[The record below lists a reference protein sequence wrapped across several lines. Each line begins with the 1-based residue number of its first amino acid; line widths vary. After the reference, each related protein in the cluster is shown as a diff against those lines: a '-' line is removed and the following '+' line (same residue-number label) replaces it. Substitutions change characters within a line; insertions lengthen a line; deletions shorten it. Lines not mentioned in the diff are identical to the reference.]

1 MSRFFILF
9 LICFVSTTVS
19 ACRTTIVVKNQ
30 TEFDGLQEKL
40 TNTIKADKKN
50 IYVKLMPGNYIAKD
64 NHILL
69 KDIKASDTKIHIQ
82 GINAVLLPSGRE
94 YREGDVYKGTFSV
107 ENSWMNGSEDVEIWS
122 YVQYADDL
130 VEVLDTIKKRCRIT
144 CKNTFPKETD
154 ISNAYILI
162 THWFHS
168 SVYKIDNIDVNYIY
182 FTADDLKTSSFG
194 GYNVNDDYNY
204 GKKDIRYKLCN
215 VTTSD
220 DCISVVDGRVH
231 LPKDVTSVREGVTH
245 NFMTLKNCR
254 FSSVEITGIQFWGGA
269 FLQSNP
275 AVIIKKSECESIRI
289 HKCGF
294 YGMRGNVVSIT
305 ASPNVRVDNC
315 QFEDCYQYGVK
326 SNNES
331 ANTVV
336 EKNSFNSMGKRMD
349 NTYCVRCQGTNFR
362 VSDNIFINYG
372 YGGIF
377 TGVSYR
383 STMKQPSVGVIENND
398 LSFTQD
404 YLDHIDNY
412 GIMDG
417 GAITIAAQNVGTIV
431 RYNYIHGFS
440 GMKSN
445 RGIYCDNGASNFELY
460 GNVIT
465 GITNSWCIDSRRV
478 KKAERANTPES
489 KIERAN
495 VNINIHDN
503 IVDGGIR
510 FEANEDL
517 DNGCVKGVNY
527 ILCARN
533 DELPK
538 MKVNHVTNTEDDIV
552 LEYTGMKNGKLSIS
566 APSYRQLKHNKNC
579 RTVRCHFVN

>member
-1 MSRFFILF
+1 MFRFFILF

-40 TNTIKADKKN
+40 TNTIKAGKKN
-50 IYVKLMPGNYIAKD
+50 ICVNLMPGNYIAKD

-69 KDIKASDTKIHIQ
+69 KDIKAPDTKIHIQ
-82 GINAVLLPSGRE
+82 GKDAVLIPEGIE
-94 YREGDVYKGTFSV
+94 YHDGDAYQGAFSTD
-107 ENSWMNGSEDVEIWS
+107 NSWMTGTEDVEIWS
-122 YVQYADDL
+122 YVQYADGL
-130 VEVLDTIKKRCRIT
+130 VDVLDTIEKRCRIK
-144 CKNTFPKETD
+144 CKNTFSKETD

-168 SVYKIDNIDVNYIY
+168 SIYKIDKIDGKYIY
-182 FTADDLKTSSFG
+182 FTADDLKTSSYG
-194 GYNVNDDYNY
+194 GYNMNDDYNY

-215 VTTSD
+215 VVTSD
-220 DCISVVDGRVH
+220 DCISVVDGKVH
-231 LPKDVTSVREGVTH
+231 LPDGVTSVREGKTH

-254 FSSVEITGIQFWGGA
+254 FSSVEIMGIEFRGGA
-269 FLQSNP
+269 FLQSDP
-275 AVIIKKSECESIRI
+275 AVIIKKTECESIRI
-289 HKCGF
+289 HKCSF
-294 YGMRGNVVSIT
+294 YGMRGNVISIT
-305 ASPNVRVDNC
+305 ASPNVKVDNC
-315 QFEDCYQYGVK
+315 RFEDCYQYAVMA
-326 SNNES
+326 NNES

-336 EKNSFNSMGKRMD
+336 EKNRFTSMGKRMD
-349 NTYCVRCQGTNFR
+349 NTYCVRCQGTNHR
-362 VSDNIFINYG
+362 VSDNVFIDFG

-398 LSFTQD
+398 LSFTKD

-417 GAITIAAQNVGTIV
+417 GAIVIAGQNAGTIV

-445 RGIYCDNGASNFELY
+445 RGIFCDNGASNFELY

-465 GITNSWCIDSRRV
+465 GIANSWCIDSRRV
-478 KKAERANTPES
+478 KKAERANNPDS
-489 KIERAN
+489 KMERAN
-495 VNINIHDN
+495 VNISIHDN

-517 DNGCVKGVNY
+517 DNGCVKGGDY
-527 ILCARN
+527 ILCASN

-538 MKVNHVTNTEDDIV
+538 MKVNHVTDAEEDIV
-552 LEYTGMKNGKLSIS
+552 LEYTGMKDGIISLSS
-566 APSYRQLKHNKNC
+566 QSYSQLKRNKNC
-579 RTVRCHFVN
+579 RSVSSYFIN